1 MGKTMLMRFY
11 LMLLCLWMNK
21 DCMSSLDPQIP
32 SETHVVALGDAITL
46 NCSYN
51 CATGFVRGCWRKA
64 PVSFDCFGEKLND
77 KDGFCTVKLH
87 LVNVSAEDLKYTYYC
102 DTEATDQTELQ
113 QKKELVVHLKAQTI
127 VKTWTETPTTET
139 GDFTEI
145 QVLATF
151 SLAVALALVA
161 LVVYMYV
168 NHKRCRENEDGAAY
182 SSSSPPH
189 SCVVVSPLN
198 EYSQNQRLTLRG
210 SNPDSDNESQTEVPY
225 ADIIITV
232 RGVSTPEL
240 SQISYLTTEEPQQ
253 WRGCG
258 PRGHWQASCSADR
271 LHLPQPREVSRKMS
285 TNSEYAVIKYA

>member
-139 GDFTEI
+139 
-145 QVLATF
+145 
-151 SLAVALALVA
+151 
-161 LVVYMYV
+161 
-168 NHKRCRENEDGAAY
+168 EDGAAY